1 MHVCMNV
8 CMCVH
13 IYVCTCVRLGL
24 IAWLAGWL
32 NGCNSEG
39 EARTEQACQAPM
51 GLAGWLDGWSS
62 PARLPYVL
70 YVCMYVC
77 MYVIQHDY
85 PSQSWTS
92 SACCEMTTQ
101 TVPTQIA
108 LCTNAHDEAARQL

>member
-13 IYVCTCVRLGL
+13 IYVGTCVRLGL

-51 GLAGWLDGWSS
+51 GLAGWLAG
-62 PARLPYVL
+62 RLVL
-70 YVCMYVC
+70 
-77 MYVIQHDY
+77 
-85 PSQSWTS
+85 
-92 SACCEMTTQ
+92 AG
-101 TVPTQIA
+101 
-108 LCTNAHDEAARQL
+108 EAALRPPAAVQEYVHLGLAGWLAAWLAG

>member
-13 IYVCTCVRLGL
+13 IYVGTCVRLGL

-51 GLAGWLDGWSS
+51 GLAGWLAG
-62 PARLPYVL
+62 RLVL
-70 YVCMYVC
+70 
-77 MYVIQHDY
+77 
-85 PSQSWTS
+85 
-92 SACCEMTTQ
+92 AGEA
-101 TVPTQIA
+101 A
-108 LCTNAHDEAARQL
+108 LCPPTAVQEYVHLGLAGWLAAWLAG